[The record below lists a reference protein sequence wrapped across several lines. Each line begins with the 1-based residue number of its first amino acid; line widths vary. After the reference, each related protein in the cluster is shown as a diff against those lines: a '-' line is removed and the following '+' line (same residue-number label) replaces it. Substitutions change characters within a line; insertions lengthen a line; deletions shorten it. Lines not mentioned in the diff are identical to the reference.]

1 MNFEKYNLTELPV
14 CKYRT
19 RLYQDGVEVEPIRVD
34 ENYDFNF
41 QETRLL
47 KEERQLHKV
56 FSKRTE
62 GSKKEVNDTWD
73 VFKSL

>member
-62 GSKKEVNDTWD
+62 RS
-73 VFKSL
+73 

>member
-1 MNFEKYNLTELPV
+1 MKFEKYNLTELPF

-19 RLYQDGVEVEPIRVD
+19 RLYQYGVEVEPIRVD

-47 KEERQLHKV
+47 KEERQIYKV

-62 GSKKEVNDTWD
+62 R
-73 VFKSL
+73 

>member
-1 MNFEKYNLTELPV
+1 MKFEKYNLTELPF

-47 KEERQLHKV
+47 KEERQIYKV
-56 FSKRTE
+56 FSKLTE
-62 GSKKEVNDTWD
+62 R
-73 VFKSL
+73 